1 MRTVLRTLGYPM
13 ISLAFACLMGSAPA
27 RAEGEAVLIHVKT
40 ALSIDDAQICAV
52 PNVAWATLS
61 QGKRVILLFDASALT
76 SIAKGY
82 GWRGWLR
89 SDATAMDRAAL
100 PERERQS
107 LASQFSVPLDQVPRD
122 YGAYLGLLQEKG
134 VELYYNRTMALL
146 YQIEP
151 ERIDARVRP
160 LDPKGMAKHLTG
172 ADRVLVY

>member
-1 MRTVLRTLGYPM
+1 MAALVL
-13 ISLAFACLMGSAPA
+13 ACLLGTVPA
-27 RAEGEAVLIHVKT
+27 RAESETVLIHVKT
-40 ALSIDDAQICAV
+40 ALSVDDAQICAV

-61 QGKRVILLFDASALT
+61 QGKRVTLLFDASAVT

-82 GWRGWLR
+82 GWWGWLG

-122 YGAYLGLLQEKG
+122 YGAYLGFLREKG

-146 YQIEP
+146 YQIDP

-160 LDPKGMAKHLTG
+160 LDLKGMAEQLTG